1 MDKHFIITVGREL
14 GSGGRLIGEQ
24 LAKKLNISFYDR
36 ALIMRASKET
46 GLSYSFF
53 ENTEENINPILTG
66 GLLSDY
72 YQDNFSNES
81 LFQMESNVILEIAE
95 QESAVIV
102 GRGADYVLRQH
113 PHCLNVFI
121 TANIAERIAQVS
133 EYQNINAEK
142 ALALIEKVDKKRA
155 AFYNF
160 FSTKK
165 WGAAQTYDLC
175 INSSVLGLE
184 KTTDFIMQF
193 ANEKFSMIK

>member
-175 INSSVLGLE
+175 INSSFLGLE

>member
-72 YQDNFSNES
+72 YQENFSNES